1 VEEGAGAG
9 PARVVPTLLLLAVT
23 AVWGAT
29 FVLVQ
34 DVTDEIAV
42 FAFLFWRFGLA
53 GLALL
58 LLRPTCLRL
67 LSAADW
73 RHALYLGLFLSLGYG
88 AQTVGL
94 RYTSATVA
102 GFITGMF
109 VVFTPILAA
118 IIYRRRISLAAWSAV
133 ILAAVGLALISLQ
146 GFSIGFGE
154 ALVLL
159 CAVGFAAH
167 LVFLSEWTSTRKAYP
182 LTIVQLLV
190 VALVSLIFSL
200 FEDGPT
206 PPPSPSAWLATAFLA
221 LIATAAA
228 YLAQSW
234 AQAHMTST
242 RAAVVLTMEPVFAG
256 VFGVLLAG
264 DEITWR
270 TVLGGA
276 LILVAMYLVE
286 LSPSRKVDYDPSPH
300 P

>member
-1 VEEGAGAG
+1 MN
-9 PARVVPTLLLLAVT
+9 PAPTARAQTVLPTVLLLAVT

-42 FAFLFWRFGLA
+42 FSFLFWRFGLA
-53 GLALL
+53 GVFLL

-67 LSAADW
+67 LSASDW
-73 RHALYLGLFLSLGYG
+73 RHGVYLGLFLSVGYG
-88 AQTVGL
+88 AQTIGL
-94 RYTSATVA
+94 RFTSATVA

-118 IIYRRRISLAAWSAV
+118 IIYRRKVSGTAWLAVVLAAA
-133 ILAAVGLALISLQ
+133 GLALISLR

-154 ALVLL
+154 AIVLV

-167 LVFLSEWTSTRKAYP
+167 LVFLSEWTSTKKAYP

-190 VALVSLIFSL
+190 VALVSLFLSL
-200 FEDGPT
+200 FDGGPT
-206 PPPSPSAWLATAFLA
+206 PPPSGSAWLATAFLA
-221 LIATAAA
+221 LVATAAA

-270 TVLGGA
+270 TLLGGA
-276 LILVAMYLVE
+276 LILCAMYLVE
-286 LSPSRKVDYDPSPH
+286 LNPNRRIEYEPSPH